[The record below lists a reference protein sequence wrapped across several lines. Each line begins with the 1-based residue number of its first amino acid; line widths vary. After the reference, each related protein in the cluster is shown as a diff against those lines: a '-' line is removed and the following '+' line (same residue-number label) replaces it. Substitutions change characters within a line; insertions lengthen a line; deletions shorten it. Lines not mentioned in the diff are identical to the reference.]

1 MTQGASVWT
10 QKMKTAPYKEPTD
23 SHHDG
28 LKSPEFHPYKS
39 LKRFLMTTESGDH
52 MWLVG
57 RGRGLATMCGDSRLK
72 LQH

>member
-10 QKMKTAPYKEPTD
+10 QQMKTASYKELTD

-28 LKSPEFHPYKS
+28 LKPPEFHSYKS
-39 LKRFLMTTESGDH
+39 LKRFLMMTESEDH

-57 RGRGLATMCGDSRLK
+57 RGRGLATMCGDSSL
-72 LQH
+72 